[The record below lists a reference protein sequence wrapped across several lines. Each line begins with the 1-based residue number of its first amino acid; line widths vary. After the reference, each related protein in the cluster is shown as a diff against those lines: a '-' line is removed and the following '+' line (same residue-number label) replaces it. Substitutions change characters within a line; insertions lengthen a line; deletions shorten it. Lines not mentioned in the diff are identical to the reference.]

1 MNILEKQILFSLFFL
16 LVGGSF
22 FAENKM
28 IYLVYSLILIIHL
41 ALTLRIRKKAE
52 LFALLVH
59 HVLFARSGLTRARM
73 RNFQNK

>member
-1 MNILEKQILFSLFFL
+1 MDIILSPFFFFFSF
-16 LVGGSF
+16 GGGKL

-28 IYLVYSLILIIHL
+28 IYQIYSLILIIHL

-59 HVLFARSGLTRARM
+59 HVPFARSGLARARM